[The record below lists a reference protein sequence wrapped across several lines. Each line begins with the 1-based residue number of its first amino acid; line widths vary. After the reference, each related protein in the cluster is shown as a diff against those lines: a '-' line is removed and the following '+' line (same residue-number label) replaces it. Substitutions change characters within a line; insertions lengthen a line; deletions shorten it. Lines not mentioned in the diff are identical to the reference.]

1 MRGCAERLRRIEAE
15 LRQFRPV
22 GQWPERAKTLAFQEE
37 VAREADQHCLHPFRK
52 TIAAFDEKGY
62 EFG

>member
-1 MRGCAERLRRIEAE
+1 MRGCAERLLRIEAE

-37 VAREADQHCLHPFRK
+37 VAREADRHCLHLFRK
-52 TIAAFDEKGY
+52 IIPAFAEEGY
-62 EFG
+62 EFS